1 MKNVG
6 GGTMFF
12 KNGNAIEDKVCGNVS
27 LKKSRV
33 RQSKCNIADGR
44 AAPVT
49 RGNRWIQMRG

>member
-1 MKNVG
+1 
-6 GGTMFF
+6 MFF